1 MPDRCQ
7 EDTGFR
13 PNACLHDECT
23 PGLPCTREPIQ
34 ERSEARE
41 ESDYLWWQAL
51 PILELGN
58 PEVLRTFTPAK
69 ATLEVGLLR
78 IILTPVKWYLSKGN
92 AYIEEAVDNDGRT
105 LTVKGVRKADT
116 WPRPGT
122 PEYEA
127 VQAAYV
133 ALRGIDGV
141 GPDQDPDWVDAKAA
155 VKAAVA
161 VLNRG
166 DGEELFRE
174 VCRLYDRI
182 NRITCWAEINLSGG
196 ASRLPS

>member
-7 EDTGFR
+7 EDT
-13 PNACLHDECT
+13 
-23 PGLPCTREPIQ
+23 PIQ
-34 ERSEARE
+34 ERSQARE
-41 ESDYLWWQAL
+41 ESDYLWWQPL

-58 PEVLRTFTPAK
+58 PEVLRTFVPAK
-69 ATLEVGLLR
+69 ATLESGLLR

-133 ALRGIDGV
+133 ALRGIDGC

-155 VKAAVA
+155 VA

-166 DGEELFRE
+166 DGEAREELFRE

-182 NRITCWAEINLSGG
+182 NRITCWAETNLSGG
-196 ASRLPS
+196 ALRLPS